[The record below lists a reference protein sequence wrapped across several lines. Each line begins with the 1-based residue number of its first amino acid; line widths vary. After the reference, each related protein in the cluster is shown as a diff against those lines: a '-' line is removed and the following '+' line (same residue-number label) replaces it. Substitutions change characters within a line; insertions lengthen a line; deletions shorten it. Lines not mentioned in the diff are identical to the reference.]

1 MKTVLLISSFLSASQ
16 VGATASAF
24 CLRRLGLDVVI
35 LPTTLFGRHP
45 GWGAPGG
52 HAVPAATLSDMWT
65 AISAQNIEFDGIMTG
80 YMAAEDHIDLAVD
93 IIKAVRKVNPASLV
107 LVDPVK
113 GDDGRLYIPER
124 RAKALAKRLVPKAN
138 ILTPNLYE
146 LEVLAGRS
154 LTRLTDI
161 ISAARDIGSDV
172 LVTSVPKDD
181 QIGAPQIG
189 ALWVN
194 AQSAAYVGHDSFK
207 TVPNGGGDSLA
218 ALFLARRLQGMP
230 PRAAQQQAVS
240 SIFDILSAA
249 RHGRYSE
256 LPLTQYQAKLSQPK
270 LLDIQDILS

>member
-24 CLRRLGLDVVI
+24 CFRRLGLDVVI

-52 HAVPAATLSDMWT
+52 TSVSQDTLRDMWR
-65 AISAQNIEFDGIMTG
+65 AISAQNIKFDGVMTG

-93 IIKAVRKVNPASLV
+93 IITDVRRTNPSVLV

-124 RAKALAKRLVPKAN
+124 RAKAIAERLVPQAD

-154 LTRLTDI
+154 LKTHADI
-161 ISAARDIGSDV
+161 INAAGDIGSDV
-172 LVTSVPKDD
+172 LVTSVPKD
-181 QIGAPQIG
+181 GQIG

-194 AQSAAYVGHDSFK
+194 SETATYVGHDSFES
-207 TVPNGGGDSLA
+207 VPNGGGDSLA
-218 ALFLARRLQGMP
+218 ALFLARRLDGVP
-230 PRAAQQQAVS
+230 PREAQQQAVS

-249 RHGRYSE
+249 RHGRYNE
-256 LPLTQYQAKLSQPK
+256 LPLTQYQDKISQPK
-270 LLDIQDILS
+270 LLDIQDIPS